1 MTDDTTLYLA
11 LRAFVM
17 RRRDYEHKAARAKEH
32 WYSADARANCH
43 LALARLQ
50 RAEQDLLSTWDEAH
64 ADPIPALLA
73 KLEAEAPRPVVAAP
87 GETLEETIVGARYV
101 LAEEGE
107 A

>member
-1 MTDDTTLYLA
+1 MTLDAALDTFC
-11 LRAFVM
+11 RA
-17 RRRDYEHKAARAKEH
+17 RHAYDAAAATSKEH

-107 A
+107 Q

>member
-1 MTDDTTLYLA
+1 MNTDTALYTA

-17 RRRDYEHKAARAKEH
+17 RRRDYERLAARAKEH

-64 ADPIPALLA
+64 ADPVPALLA
-73 KLEAEAPRPVVAAP
+73 RLEAVEVTRPAVTP
-87 GETLEETIVGARYV
+87 GERLEEQIVGAEV
-101 LAEEGE
+101 TQ
-107 A
+107 

>member
-1 MTDDTTLYLA
+1 MSDDTTLYLA

-17 RRRDYEHKAARAKEH
+17 RRRDYERLAARAKEH

-73 KLEAEAPRPVVAAP
+73 KLEAAEARPVVVAP

-107 A
+107 Q